1 MVVFIGTAFLLVVT
15 AAFAD
20 KSLTQKKIDNN
31 ENLPKQSQPSENKS
45 NENMDG
51 QFFNRNGVDPA
62 KVHQTNPSG
71 TIKKKL
77 AICVNDGGD
86 IQSN

>member
-1 MVVFIGTAFLLVVT
+1 MMQLKNRVVVVFIGTAFLLVVT

-45 NENMDG
+45 NENIGG
-51 QFFNRNGVDPA
+51 QFFNPNGVDPA

-71 TIKKKL
+71 TVKKKT
-77 AICVNDGGD
+77 GD
-86 IQSN
+86 LR